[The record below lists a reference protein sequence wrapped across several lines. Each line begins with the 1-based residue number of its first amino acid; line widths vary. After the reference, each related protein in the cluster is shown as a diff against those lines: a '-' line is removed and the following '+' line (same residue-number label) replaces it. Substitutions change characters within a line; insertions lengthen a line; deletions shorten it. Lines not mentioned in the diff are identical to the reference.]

1 MATATITATAREPHF
16 SLGLTPHQ
24 IETLLKA
31 ESRRSE
37 FRSEVL
43 RSFGFPIAAVR

>member
-1 MATATITATAREPHF
+1 MATATVTATSREPQF

-37 FRSEVL
+37 FRSEIL
-43 RSFGFPIAAVR
+43 HSFGLPVAAVR

>member
-1 MATATITATAREPHF
+1 MATATVTATSREHPS

-37 FRSEVL
+37 LRSEIL
-43 RSFGFPIAAVR
+43 RSFGLPTAAVR